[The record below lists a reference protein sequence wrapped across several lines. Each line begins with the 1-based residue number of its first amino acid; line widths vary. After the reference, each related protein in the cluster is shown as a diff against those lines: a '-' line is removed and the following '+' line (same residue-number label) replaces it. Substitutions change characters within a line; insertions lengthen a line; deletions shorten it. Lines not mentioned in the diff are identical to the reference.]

1 MLLTRLLPP
10 LLKRTILA
18 LALAGWLLAPAA
30 VARAAEDRATPN
42 EKPGGAH
49 EVRSGGHEG
58 TGEAA
63 GTAGGHEEKKDLL
76 PNPSDPQTWFS
87 AIWVLVIFIVL
98 LVVLYPTAWKNVL
111 AGLKAREQ
119 RIRQS
124 IADAESARAKAEE
137 TLREYNTRLAT
148 AEQQVRDII
157 DKGSRDAEQIAN
169 GIRARAQ
176 EESQRAKEQATR
188 DIEAARNQAIAQIY
202 DEAATLSTNI
212 AEKILRRN
220 LNPDDQR
227 DLVAESLNQ
236 LQKVG

>member
-1 MLLTRLLPP
+1 MLTRLLP
-10 LLKRTILA
+10 LKRTILA
-18 LALAGWLLAPAA
+18 LALAGWLLAPVVA
-30 VARAAEDRATPN
+30 ARAAEDSAKPN
-42 EKPGGAH
+42 EKPGAAH

-63 GTAGGHEEKKDLL
+63 GHGEEKKELL
-76 PNPSDPQTWFS
+76 PDPKDPQTWFS

-119 RIRQS
+119 RIRQD
-124 IADAESARAKAEE
+124 IADAEAARAKAEE
-137 TLREYNTRLAT
+137 TLREYNARLAM
-148 AEQQVRDII
+148 AEQRVRDII

-169 GIRARAQ
+169 GIRARAE

-202 DEAATLSTNI
+202 DEAATLSTTI

>member
-1 MLLTRLLPP
+1 MSIRLNRLLLVLAAAACLLLTTAA
-10 LLKRTILA
+10 TI
-18 LALAGWLLAPAA
+18 
-30 VARAAEDRATPN
+30 VRAAEEVPASGHPAA
-42 EKPGGAH
+42 GAA
-49 EVRSGGHEG
+49 GHEG
-58 TGEAA
+58 AE
-63 GTAGGHEEKKDLL
+63 GHKYELVPTEMDA
-76 PNPSDPQTWFS
+76 QTWTQ

-119 RIRQS
+119 RIRQD
-124 IADAESARAKAEE
+124 ITDAEAARAKAEE

-169 GIRARAQ
+169 GIRARAE

-202 DEAATLSTNI
+202 DEAATLSTTI
-212 AEKILRRN
+212 AAKILR
-220 LNPDDQR
+220 
-227 DLVAESLNQ
+227 
-236 LQKVG
+236 

>member
-1 MLLTRLLPP
+1 MSIRPNRTLLILATAVCLLLPTAG
-10 LLKRTILA
+10 LL
-18 LALAGWLLAPAA
+18 
-30 VARAAEDRATPN
+30 RAAE
-42 EKPGGAH
+42 
-49 EVRSGGHEG
+49 EVRPAGDHAGP
-58 TGEAA
+58 AA
-63 GTAGGHEEKKDLL
+63 AAAAAGGHEEAEGHQYKLVPDKLDA
-76 PNPSDPQTWFS
+76 QTWTQ

-98 LVVLYPTAWKNVL
+98 VVVLYPTAWKNVL

-119 RIRQS
+119 RIRQD
-124 IADAESARAKAEE
+124 ITDAEAARAKAEA
-137 TLREYNTRLAT
+137 TLREYNTQLAR

-169 GIRARAQ
+169 GIRARAE

-202 DEAATLSTNI
+202 DEAATLSTSI

-236 LQKVG
+236 LQNVG

>member
-1 MLLTRLLPP
+1 MSIRPNRTLLILATAVCLLLPTAG
-10 LLKRTILA
+10 LL
-18 LALAGWLLAPAA
+18 
-30 VARAAEDRATPN
+30 RAAE
-42 EKPGGAH
+42 
-49 EVRSGGHEG
+49 EVRPAGDHAGP
-58 TGEAA
+58 AA
-63 GTAGGHEEKKDLL
+63 AAAAAGGHEEAEGHQYKLVPDKLDA
-76 PNPSDPQTWFS
+76 QTWTQ

-98 LVVLYPTAWKNVL
+98 VVVLYPTAWKNVL

-119 RIRQS
+119 RIRQD
-124 IADAESARAKAEE
+124 ITDAEAARAKAEA
-137 TLREYNTRLAT
+137 TLREYNTQLAR

-169 GIRARAQ
+169 GIRARAE

-188 DIEAARNQAIAQIY
+188 DIEAARNQALAQIY
-202 DEAATLSTNI
+202 DEAATLSTSI

-236 LQKVG
+236 LQNVG

>member
-1 MLLTRLLPP
+1 MSIRLNRTLLILAAATCLLLPSAG
-10 LLKRTILA
+10 LL
-18 LALAGWLLAPAA
+18 
-30 VARAAEDRATPN
+30 RAAEEVPAS
-42 EKPGGAH
+42 GHSAAGAA
-49 EVRSGGHEG
+49 GHEG
-58 TGEAA
+58 AE
-63 GTAGGHEEKKDLL
+63 GHKYELVPTKMDA
-76 PNPSDPQTWFS
+76 QTWTQ
-87 AIWVLVIFIVL
+87 AIWVLVIFVVL

-119 RIRQS
+119 RIRQD
-124 IADAESARAKAEE
+124 IADAEAARAKAEE

-148 AEQQVRDII
+148 AEQQVHDII

-169 GIRARAQ
+169 GIRTRAQ
-176 EESQRAKEQATR
+176 EESERAKEQATR

-202 DEAATLSTNI
+202 DEAATLSTTI

>member
-1 MLLTRLLPP
+1 
-10 LLKRTILA
+10 
-18 LALAGWLLAPAA
+18 
-30 VARAAEDRATPN
+30 
-42 EKPGGAH
+42 
-49 EVRSGGHEG
+49 
-58 TGEAA
+58 
-63 GTAGGHEEKKDLL
+63 
-76 PNPSDPQTWFS
+76 
-87 AIWVLVIFIVL
+87 VLV
-98 LVVLYPTAWKNVL
+98 VVLYPTAWKNVL

-119 RIRQS
+119 RIRQD
-124 IADAESARAKAEE
+124 ITDAEAARAKAEA
-137 TLREYNTRLAT
+137 TLREYNTQLAK

-169 GIRARAQ
+169 GIRARAE

-202 DEAATLSTNI
+202 DEAATLSTSI

-236 LQKVG
+236 LQNVG

>member
-1 MLLTRLLPP
+1 MSIRPNRTLLILATAVCLLLPTAG
-10 LLKRTILA
+10 LL
-18 LALAGWLLAPAA
+18 
-30 VARAAEDRATPN
+30 RAAE
-42 EKPGGAH
+42 
-49 EVRSGGHEG
+49 EVRPAGDHAGP
-58 TGEAA
+58 AA
-63 GTAGGHEEKKDLL
+63 AAAAGGHEEAEGHQYKLVPDKLDA
-76 PNPSDPQTWFS
+76 QTWTQ

-98 LVVLYPTAWKNVL
+98 VVVLYPTAWKNVL

-169 GIRARAQ
+169 GIRARAE

-202 DEAATLSTNI
+202 DEAATLSTSI

-236 LQKVG
+236 LQNVG

>member
-1 MLLTRLLPP
+1 MSTR
-10 LLKRTILA
+10 LKRTLLA
-18 LALAGWLLAPAA
+18 LAAAACLLLPAA
-30 VARAAEDRATPN
+30 GLLRAAEDTPPAGERA
-42 EKPGGAH
+42 GAAATAG
-49 EVRSGGHEG
+49 SHEG
-58 TGEAA
+58 
-63 GTAGGHEEKKDLL
+63 AGGHEYKLVPDKLDA
-76 PNPSDPQTWFS
+76 QTWTQ
-87 AIWVLVIFIVL
+87 AIWVLVIFVVL

-119 RIRQS
+119 RIRQD
-124 IADAESARAKAEE
+124 IADAEAARAKAEE

-148 AEQQVRDII
+148 AEQQVRNII
-157 DKGSRDAEQIAN
+157 DKSSRDAEQIAN
-169 GIRARAQ
+169 GIRTRAQ
-176 EESQRAKEQATR
+176 EESERAKEQATR

-202 DEAATLSTNI
+202 DEAATLSTTI

>member
-1 MLLTRLLPP
+1 MFIRMNRTLLILVTAACLLLPAA
-10 LLKRTILA
+10 LLR
-18 LALAGWLLAPAA
+18 GAA
-30 VARAAEDRATPN
+30 DEVPSPNERAAAHPTAGT
-42 EKPGGAH
+42 GGERPA
-49 EVRSGGHEG
+49 GAGHENA
-58 TGEAA
+58 E
-63 GTAGGHEEKKDLL
+63 GHKYELVPKEMDA
-76 PNPSDPQTWFS
+76 QTWAS
-87 AIWVLVIFIVL
+87 AIWVLIIFIVL

-119 RIRQS
+119 RIRQD

-169 GIRARAQ
+169 GIRARAE

-188 DIEAARNQAIAQIY
+188 DIEAARNQAIAQVY